1 MDIEE
6 VRFEHKVFSS
16 FEDIAF
22 RRSTQDNKPVMMVN
36 MGGSEVALTINS
48 LKNEFNIADATTDGK
63 MLKLIAEALDFVRE
77 LKPGDK
83 LPKEVL
89 TGEPSWEVSPRHIEI
104 AKQRLNMQLVTWL
117 SGGETLITDPE
128 ALLQIAE
135 DPTTKDKVSNAFAEA
150 AEQLGFGRD
159 REKVIGLIEMLAHE
173 LAHIEAL
180 RDMYA
185 KVVEISGKV
194 QTLRKLYSR
203 ERSVYDIADR
213 VARLIKLATD
223 GFEDTF
229 SQTDANTGE
238 IMSVLKNIDAQV
250 AYIRKAR
257 DMLYR
262 QLMAWDDTFEMWA
275 NTPAQ
280 QSHKVPDILRET
292 YRFLAPRYMPVDE
305 WKLYTKLSAQQDEA
319 KSAMTW

>member
-1 MDIEE
+1 MEDTI
-6 VRFEHKVFSS
+6 RFEHKIFSS
-16 FEDIAF
+16 FEDILF
-22 RRSTQDNKPVMMVN
+22 RLSAQDNKPVMIVD
-36 MGGSEVALTINS
+36 MGGSEVALTLAGI
-48 LKNEFNIADATTDGK
+48 KNEFKIADATADGK
-63 MLKLIAEALDFVRE
+63 MLNLIGDALDFVKA

-89 TGEPSWEVSPRHIEI
+89 TGEPSWEISERHLEI

-135 DPTTKDKVSNAFAEA
+135 DPTTKDKVNNAFSEA
-150 AEQLGFGRD
+150 AQQLGFGSD
-159 REKVIGLIEMLAHE
+159 REKVIELIEKLARE

-185 KVVEISGKV
+185 RVVEISDKV

-203 ERSVYDIADR
+203 ERSVFDIADR
-213 VARLIKLATD
+213 VARLMKLATD

-229 SQTDANTGE
+229 TQTDANTGE

-250 AYIRKAR
+250 SYIRKSR
-257 DMLYR
+257 DLLYR
-262 QLMAWDDTFEMWA
+262 QLRAWDETFEMWER
-275 NTPAQ
+275 TPAQ
-280 QSHKVPDILRET
+280 QSHKVPDVLRET

-305 WKLYTKLSAQQDEA
+305 WKLFTKLSEQQEET